1 MLKTSK
7 KIKEI
12 YEEIQKKIFNVV
24 PEKWDELYLYASI
37 IDRLGEVQTGEMYF
51 YFMPKGFLRR
61 KFINVYEVPDKYG
74 IEEEEYMKAVKSLY
88 NSIKMLREE
97 VSKQNKKKWSN
108 ITISIKNSRFKV
120 EYNYDKLLGYQE
132 EYYDHHIF
140 WRKKYLNIEP
150 HGKKEKIAIEQYVAN
165 RQTSRKKD
173 EEYDTGIY
181 QKIQPKVI
189 TYDTSDKKEYIIISN
204 IEVLKNTEN
213 LKRIFSLQN
222 ELELLEEK
230 IVVGIGEGNTIFQAE
245 KNARI
250 SLKLSLN
257 KNGKIFYSNGE
268 KIKGPLYS
276 SKELEYKKVSSKRMK
291 KIADEIGINSSY
303 LEKIKGI
310 MCKKKKDEFTSSEIA
325 EILNITQRS
334 TNRILKKIIEKDYAE
349 SVQVENSV
357 GVGRPKRIIK
367 FKIN

>member
-1 MLKTSK
+1 MNLDNNLENKM
-7 KIKEI
+7 KI
-12 YEEIQKKIFNVV
+12 
-24 PEKWDELYLYASI
+24 EK
-37 IDRLGEVQTGEMYF
+37 
-51 YFMPKGFLRR
+51 
-61 KFINVYEVPDKYG
+61 
-74 IEEEEYMKAVKSLY
+74 
-88 NSIKMLREE
+88 
-97 VSKQNKKKWSN
+97 
-108 ITISIKNSRFKV
+108 
-120 EYNYDKLLGYQE
+120 KLL
-132 EYYDHHIF
+132 EYA
-140 WRKKYLNIEP
+140 KELEGNI
-150 HGKKEKIAIEQYVAN
+150 Q
-165 RQTSRKKD
+165 
-173 EEYDTGIY
+173 
-181 QKIQPKVI
+181 
-189 TYDTSDKKEYIIISN
+189 TSDKKEYIIISN